1 MRFHRAFSMI
11 TLAQR
16 EGLAAIARPET
27 VTSVR
32 LEPILRQG
40 KSLAMVE
47 IRFAEGDA
55 AAVVPFVFVDVAM
68 LLDPE
73 RDVLVWPESVA
84 DALTDAQATAIAG
97 AIVPWITGE
106 ALGRPLND
114 ERVYHCGTFAE
125 RELFEAARNRDAIGA
140 AHSNRS
146 LLAAAP
152 FVFAERFR
160 LGRNLGIGGSQAALG
175 FALSSSDMENI
186 AVADDVAAD
195 DVLWRWYGV
204 RARAQTNT
212 RDLIV
217 ESATHPASFSTGVA
231 SEAIRIVVRV
241 DAGGEIPLIVPAP
254 TDAVFPFDRNDGPL
268 LGSLDVVGAI
278 PKTPPARRRHEQREN
293 RGTSSG
299 RIYFAVR
306 DARIP
311 YDDADID
318 EAVALAEA
326 LRHEGFDVEIGDDP
340 ARITTGN
347 FDLVHIHGLLDAPLA
362 RAFLT
367 VAKANGVP
375 VALHAHAEEASLGGW
390 WGTVVTRYCFE
401 YAADQRS
408 IDDFTALLRQRRL
421 ALGDIG
427 ADRPYAP
434 PQGDEAAI
442 RDVMRGADVV
452 FVSGDFE
459 AAYVAEKYGRRSN
472 VVTVPPAVSTDSA
485 GIPIGSLIGT
495 ANYAF
500 MHGPIGARGN
510 QIIAMRAAEQAD
522 IPLIVAGRVED
533 ASYLALLRE
542 FGGSKTRIIT
552 DPTMPVLATLYAGA
566 TVFADLAWV
575 GAGRS
580 RAARAAIGGARLVLA
595 DRRPL
600 DPILSGEGVVRVD
613 PGDEART
620 VSALGDA
627 WYAATEGRFESPIG
641 FHVYENTRPFSVAAA
656 VASGYALLA
665 NSSSGSHANV

>member
-11 TLAQR
+11 VLAQR
-16 EGLAAIARPET
+16 DRLAAIARPET
-27 VTSVR
+27 ITSVR

-40 KSLAMVE
+40 KPLAMIE
-47 IRFAEGDA
+47 IRFAEGEN
-55 AAVVPFVFVDVAM
+55 AAVVPFVFVDLAM

-73 RDVLVWPESVA
+73 RDVLVWPENVA
-84 DALTDAQATAIAG
+84 DALSDARANAIAG

-114 ERVYHCGTFAE
+114 ERVFHGGTVAE
-125 RELFEAARNRDAIGA
+125 RELFEAARKRDAIGA
-140 AHSNRS
+140 APSNRS

-175 FALSSSDMENI
+175 IALSSSDMDNI

-195 DVLWRWYGV
+195 DILWRWYGV

-212 RDLIV
+212 RDLVV
-217 ESATHPASFSTGVA
+217 EWADHPASFAAGVA
-231 SEAIRIVVRV
+231 SDAIRIVVRA
-241 DAGGEIPLIVPAP
+241 DAGGVIPLIVPAP
-254 TDAVFPFDRNDGPL
+254 TDSVFPFDRNDGPVE
-268 LGSLDVVGAI
+268 GSLDVLGAI
-278 PKTPPARRRHEQREN
+278 PRTPPARRGHQQREH
-293 RGTSSG
+293 RGTSGG

-326 LRHEGFDVEIGDDP
+326 LRNEGFDVEIGDDP
-340 ARITTGN
+340 ARIASGN

-362 RAFLT
+362 RAFLV
-367 VAKANGVP
+367 VAKSSGVP
-375 VALHAHAEEASLGGW
+375 VALHAHAEEASFGGW

-421 ALGDIG
+421 ALGGIG
-427 ADRPYAP
+427 ADRAYAP
-434 PQGDEAAI
+434 PQGDEGAI
-442 RDVMRGADVV
+442 REVIRGADVV
-452 FVSGDFE
+452 FVSGEFE
-459 AAYVAEKYGRRSN
+459 AAYIAEKYGRRKN
-472 VVTVPPAVSTDSA
+472 VVTVPPAVSTASA
-485 GIPIGSLIGT
+485 GRPIGALIGT

-510 QIIAMRAAEQAD
+510 QIVAMRAAEQAD

-533 ASYLALLRE
+533 ASYLSLLRE
-542 FGGSKTRIIT
+542 FGGAKTRIIT
-552 DPTMPVLATLYAGA
+552 DPTLPILETLYAGA

-580 RAARAAIGGARLVLA
+580 RAARAAIGGSRLVLA

-600 DPILSGEGVVRVD
+600 DPVLAGEGVFRVD
-613 PGDEART
+613 PGDESRT

-641 FHVYENTRPFSVAAA
+641 IHVFESTRPFSVAAA

-665 NSSSGSHANV
+665 SSSSGSHANV